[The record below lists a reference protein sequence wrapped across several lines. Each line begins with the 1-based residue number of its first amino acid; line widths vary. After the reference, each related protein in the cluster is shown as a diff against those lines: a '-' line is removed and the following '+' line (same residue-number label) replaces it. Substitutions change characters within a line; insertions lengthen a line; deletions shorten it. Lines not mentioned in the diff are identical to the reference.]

1 MFLVVLAGVFVLSY
15 LRNLSDLRYLS
26 LEQQGAGQETK
37 KTILRAAIVADSH
50 NENDLLEKALRQAQG
65 KGVNFVIG
73 LGDYTNLG
81 TIEELNKAK
90 ETFEASKLD
99 YYLTAGDRDGW
110 ESRKLGNVNNFESV
124 FGKSTQVFE
133 KEGIQFVL
141 LDNSDLYKG
150 IVSEDWEMFDQAIE
164 AGPVTTFLPVSAPQ
178 PFSSKVDNPNLD
190 TNFKKGGV
198 RAAGNPSSRATHT
211 KLKFI
216 FVHKTPFHPESAHV
230 MGEESTKVA
239 RQADELVKLIEEN
252 KVSGL
257 FSGDLHFFAKFKS
270 PSGSVKMT
278 TVGAVSAERNFQG
291 PRFGI
296 LTVFDDY
303 SWEVEDV
310 EIR

>member
-1 MFLVVLAGVFVLSY
+1 MKRLLIVVLIIFSAVFGY
-15 LRNLSDLRYLS
+15 LFAKEKLFFNGFEASTPP
-26 LEQQGAGQETK
+26 AIVK
-37 KTILRAAIVADSH
+37 KTILRTALIADSH
-50 NENDLLEKALRQAQG
+50 NENGLLEKALSQAKG

-81 TIEELNKAK
+81 TLDELKKAK
-90 ETFEASKLD
+90 DTFEASKLD

-110 ESRKLGNVNNFESV
+110 ESRRLGNVNNFESV

-141 LDNSDLYKG
+141 LDNSEIYKG
-150 IVSEDWEMFDQAIE
+150 INPEDWSLLEK
-164 AGPVTTFLPVSAPQ
+164 V
-178 PFSSKVDNPNLD
+178 SKVSNVSRVSQEENYSATFNTSGTCD
-190 TNFKKGGV
+190 TCGT
-198 RAAGNPSSRATHT
+198 P
-211 KLKFI
+211 KLTFV
-216 FVHKTPFHPESAHV
+216 FVHKTPFHPESGHV
-230 MGEESTKVA
+230 MGEESTQVA
-239 RQADELVKLIEEN
+239 RQADELVKLIEES
-252 KVSGL
+252 KVDGL

-270 PSGSVKMT
+270 PNGSVKMT

-291 PRFGI
+291 PRFAI

>member
-1 MFLVVLAGVFVLSY
+1 MKKLWLLFLVVLAGVFVLSY
-15 LRNLSDLRYLS
+15 LSNLS

-37 KTILRAAIVADSH
+37 KTILRAALIADSH
-50 NENDLLEKALRQAQG
+50 NDNDLLNDALRQAQG

-81 TIEELNKAK
+81 TIDELNKARN
-90 ETFEASKLD
+90 TFEASKLD

-110 ESRKLGNVNNFESV
+110 ESRQLGDADNFEDV

-133 KEGIQFVL
+133 KEGIQFFL

-150 IVSEDWEMFDQAIE
+150 IVSEDWELLEKSITSNK
-164 AGPVTTFLPVSAPQ
+164 GTTSTTG
-178 PFSSKVDNPNLD
+178 SNS
-190 TNFKKGGV
+190 T
-198 RAAGNPSSRATHT
+198 RATRDT
-211 KLKFI
+211 LDSRGTLTFV

-230 MGEESTKVA
+230 MGEESTQVA
-239 RQADELVKLIEEN
+239 RQADELVKLIEES
-252 KVSGL
+252 KVDGL

-270 PSGSVKMT
+270 PNGSVKMT